1 MNIRTEKIESGEEEI
16 IIRYREMTDEISN
29 VIDYLNRADK
39 SIAGHKGKEL
49 FLLKYGDILYF
60 ECVDNVVFAY
70 TDSEAYQIYFSL
82 TELEDKTK
90 SMSFFRCNKSFI
102 VNIKKI
108 TVLRS
113 NLGNRIDA
121 TLKNGEHIVI
131 SRHYAKRLR
140 EILKGGE
147 EDE

>member
-39 SIAGHKGKEL
+39 SIAGHKVKEL

-82 TELEDKTK
+82 TELEDK
-90 SMSFFRCNKSFI
+90 I
-102 VNIKKI
+102 H
-108 TVLRS
+108 VLFPMQQ
-113 NLGNRIDA
+113 IFYCKYQ
-121 TLKNGEHIVI
+121 KNYSPAEQ
-131 SRHYAKRLR
+131 SWESY
-140 EILKGGE
+140 
-147 EDE
+147 

>member
-16 IIRYREMTDEISN
+16 IIRYREMTAELSHA
-29 VIDYLNRADK
+29 IDYLNRADR
-39 SIAGHKGKEL
+39 SIAGRKGKEL
-49 FLLKYGDILYF
+49 FLLEYGDILYF

-70 TDSEAYQIYFSL
+70 TDSEAYQIQFSL

-102 VNIKKI
+102 VDIKKI

-121 TLKNGEHIVI
+121 TLKNGEHIVV

>member
-1 MNIRTEKIESGEEEI
+1 VNIRTEKIESGEEEI
-16 IIRYREMTDEISN
+16 IIRYLEMTAEISHA
-29 VIDYLNRADK
+29 IDYLNRADR
-39 SIAGHKGKEL
+39 SIAGRKGNEL
-49 FLLKYGDILYF
+49 FLLEYGDILYF

-70 TDSEAYQIYFSL
+70 TDDEAYQIQFSL
-82 TELEDKTK
+82 MELEDKTK

-102 VNIKKI
+102 VDIKKI

-113 NLGNRIDA
+113 NLGNRMDA

>member
-1 MNIRTEKIESGEEEI
+1 MKIRTEKIESGEEEI
-16 IIRYREMTDEISN
+16 IIRYLEMTAEISH
-29 VIDYLNRADK
+29 VIDYLHRADRG
-39 SIAGHKGKEL
+39 IAGRKGKKL
-49 FLLKYGDILYF
+49 FLLEYSNILYF
-60 ECVDNVVFAY
+60 ECVDNTVFAY
-70 TDSEAYQIYFSL
+70 TDSDAYQVQFSL
-82 TELEDKTK
+82 SELEDRTK
-90 SMSFFRCNKSFI
+90 SMTFFRCNKSFV

-108 TVLRS
+108 AALKS

-121 TLKNGEHIVI
+121 TLKNGEHIII

>member
-16 IIRYREMTDEISN
+16 IIRYREMTAEISYA
-29 VIDYLNRADK
+29 IDYLNRADR
-39 SIAGHKGKEL
+39 SIAGRKGKEL

-82 TELEDKTK
+82 MELEDKTK